1 MLPTRHGSWRG
12 FKRVLCHQ
20 TIALILTG
28 VGVLAVPSACI
39 AKSAHRSDDGKTMG
53 DHADLVL
60 GERHFSDLGLIA
72 LARVCAQITDTVL
85 LRAILNV
92 AVFGET
98 TLQSVSINGA
108 DLNWESSAGA
118 RLRSKQTSRVIMDKP
133 NCV

>member
-1 MLPTRHGSWRG
+1 
-12 FKRVLCHQ
+12 
-20 TIALILTG
+20 
-28 VGVLAVPSACI
+28 
-39 AKSAHRSDDGKTMG
+39 MG

-108 DLNWESSAGA
+108 DLNWESSASA
-118 RLRSKQTSRVIMDKP
+118 RLRSKQTSGVIMDKP